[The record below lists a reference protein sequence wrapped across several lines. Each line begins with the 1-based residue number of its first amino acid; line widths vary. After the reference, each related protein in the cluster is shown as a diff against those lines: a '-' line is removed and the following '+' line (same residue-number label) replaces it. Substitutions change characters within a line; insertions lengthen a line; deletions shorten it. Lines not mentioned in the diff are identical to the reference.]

1 VLLARGDE
9 ADHPRVR
16 ALLADAIVLADALG
30 MVSVAARGRHLV
42 EQAGP
47 VDLSASPSA
56 G

>member
-1 VLLARGDE
+1 
-9 ADHPRVR
+9 VR

-30 MVSVAARGRHLV
+30 MVTVAARARHLV